1 MGGVRE
7 LLFVDP
13 CDGLLPCVCV
23 REDRD
28 FLFLCCSVSP
38 FLQADG
44 RALLSKAV
52 RQEKKRQS
60 NSSKKRER
68 RVCAQSES
76 AGAAFFFPPRVL
88 ETGEH

>member
-28 FLFLCCSVSP
+28 FLSLCCSVSP

-52 RQEKKRQS
+52 KQEKQLK
-60 NSSKKRER
+60 
-68 RVCAQSES
+68 AT
-76 AGAAFFFPPRVL
+76 PPRRGK
-88 ETGEH
+88 GEFVH

>member
-52 RQEKKRQS
+52 RQE
-60 NSSKKRER
+60 
-68 RVCAQSES
+68 RVTHRSAKQLLQEEEKES
-76 AGAAFFFPPRVL
+76 L
-88 ETGEH
+88 CTK